1 VPAFIRVVVLIIVS
15 SFLTQA
21 LAEKSPRFV
30 VGVEYL
36 EYFPQYSYD
45 PKQGYRGAY
54 KAILD
59 MFAEEKGYEFEY
71 KALPI
76 NQLYH
81 AFIQQKLD
89 FKYPDN
95 ALWNTK
101 GKDQV
106 KVHYSEQ
113 VLEFTD
119 GIMVLKNRYGSGLG
133 NLKTLGIPKGFTPNG
148 YTALVQQNEILLQEG
163 NALKDVLGM
172 LLIGQVDGAY
182 VNKSVANYQLDY
194 KYHMAGRAIFD
205 DTLPFIKDAY
215 RLSSIKHPDVIREFN
230 VFLQDHKSSI
240 NAIKKEYG
248 VL

>member
-1 VPAFIRVVVLIIVS
+1 MPAFIRVVVLIIVS

-148 YTALVQQNEILLQEG
+148 YTALVQKNEILLQEG